1 MQRYGKSRYGAIP
14 ENGDKHMEGCSLFI
28 YTQMARYLSHH
39 TNGNASKFIPNHRT
53 ISSKQF
59 HNSLPNLSGRKI
71 WGYLM
76 PNPDRSIDDTLQYE
90 R

>member
-39 TNGNASKFIPNHRT
+39 TNGNASKIHPK
-53 ISSKQF
+53 SSHDKF
-59 HNSLPNLSGRKI
+59 ETVS
-71 WGYLM
+71 
-76 PNPDRSIDDTLQYE
+76 
-90 R
+90 